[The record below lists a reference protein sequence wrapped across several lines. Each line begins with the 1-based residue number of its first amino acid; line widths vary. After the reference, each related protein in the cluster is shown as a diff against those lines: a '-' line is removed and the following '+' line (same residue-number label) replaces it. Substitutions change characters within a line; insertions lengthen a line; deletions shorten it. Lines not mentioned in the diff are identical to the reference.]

1 MSIFERGHLSLQAVP
16 QSRPIDVDVHVSR
29 CRYWCRPK
37 CRWWCWCWFW
47 CIWACLRQ
55 SSYLSRISRFIS
67 VEKKL
72 SCGEISAFYTE
83 FEQFMEFYRS
93 LCCFLLQIYV
103 GKICAEKISVEK
115 KWQIWGLQGW
125 RASEQSSGVMLRAFG
140 RPTKIIWKSESFQL
154 CRLIKN
160 LDFAAKNPA
169 TRLFVWFVTN
179 QKDALRILGFAKV
192 M

>member
-1 MSIFERGHLSLQAVP
+1 MSIFETGHLSLHAVP

-72 SCGEISAFYTE
+72 SCGEISIQNLNNLWSFIEVYAVFVPNLCRENMCGEKMTN
-83 FEQFMEFYRS
+83 MRSGLRHRRS
-93 LCCFLLQIYV
+93 LTL
-103 GKICAEKISVEK
+103 G
-115 KWQIWGLQGW
+115 
-125 RASEQSSGVMLRAFG
+125 RASLGQASPSILDWPLNFLRY
-140 RPTKIIWKSESFQL
+140 
-154 CRLIKN
+154 
-160 LDFAAKNPA
+160 
-169 TRLFVWFVTN
+169 
-179 QKDALRILGFAKV
+179 
-192 M
+192 